1 MSNSDGRLRIA
12 EIAALTDALGEAAS
26 QAYGRRTRRTV
37 RFADGGEAQEERRA
51 YDKYGRLV
59 EIAAFGTSVKWRYDA
74 RGRVARQ
81 VVDGSPIDF
90 AYTKDGRFAGKWL
103 GGRESPDASVEYEYS
118 RDGRI
123 AARTANGV
131 RQAFAYDARGQLV
144 AVKEGGADV
153 ERYAYDRAGNM
164 VRKTVRGKTT
174 TFTFDGA
181 NQLVSSTTD
190 GVTTR
195 YAYDAAGRLVREG
208 AKTYRYG
215 WLDKVLSVTDGART
229 YRYDW
234 HADGQL
240 ARADYGDGT
249 SESFLWDGLALVRRG
264 GEDFV
269 NEPHAGDAPKKLRFG
284 GKPRAKRSARR
295 ARKGPRGSPVASSKG
310 AVYFNDLLGTTVGV
324 REGRGPLRAKQG
336 DKAPRYT
343 AAALTAFGEPLPG
356 QGAGAP
362 SSGVFFTG
370 KPSVPGLGY
379 AFLLRSYRPDLAKWQ
394 TADPLGYP
402 DGWNRL
408 AYCGNDCIQYLDF
421 LGSVRVLCYDLN
433 DYGRIKGSDVFL
445 RMVEGRSSAFT
456 FFYSEF
462 IDSGNEIT
470 VNLNVSLQIAAG
482 LSRSFEFDYGEIT
495 EYKKHTGS
503 NNDSVFNYPVYEAVC
518 AHERGHASSFF
529 SEFVPYFT
537 QLLQNQNLD
546 SYSGSSG
553 EQILSVITACF
564 QEALRDFLPKSNEM
578 ANSMTHLWFA
588 GHSEWKY
595 KGLHNGFDRWIKE

>member
-1 MSNSDGRLRIA
+1 MIFKISNSDGRLRIA

-51 YDKYGRLV
+51 YDRYGRLV
-59 EIAAFGTSVKWRYDA
+59 EIASFGTSVKWRYDA

-90 AYTKDGRFAGKWL
+90 AYTKDGRLAGKWL
-103 GGRESPDASVEYEYS
+103 GGRESPDASVEYEYAK
-118 RDGRI
+118 DGRI

-144 AVKEGGADV
+144 AVRENGADV

-164 VRKTVRGKTT
+164 VRKTIRGKTT
-174 TFTFDGA
+174 TLTFDGA
-181 NQLVSSTTD
+181 NQLVSSTCD

-208 AKTYRYG
+208 TRTYRYG
-215 WLDKVLSVTDGART
+215 YLDKVLSVTDGKRS
-229 YRYDW
+229 YRYAY
-234 HADGQL
+234 HVDGQL
-240 ARADYGDGT
+240 ARADYGEDGRAGSPLPAG
-249 SESFLWDGLALVRRG
+249 SEAFLWDGLALVRRG
-264 GEDFV
+264 DESFV
-269 NEPHAGDAPKKLRFG
+269 NEPHVGDAPKKLRFG

-362 SSGVFFTG
+362 SSGAFFTG

-394 TADPLGYP
+394 TADPFGYP

-408 AYCGNDCIQYLDF
+408 AYCNNGVTSAVDWLGGKTFVANEKEYDDPVLHVSDYLYTGFDASVGMWYRLFQDYDKIVHHYEYDILETENDWIDALLSGISQTAN
-421 LGSVRVLCYDLN
+421 RV
-433 DYGRIKGSDVFL
+433 
-445 RMVEGRSSAFT
+445 A
-456 FFYSEF
+456 
-462 IDSGNEIT
+462 
-470 VNLNVSLQIAAG
+470 
-482 LSRSFEFDYGEIT
+482 IT
-495 EYKKHTGS
+495 EALVAGGVLVVLAVSAATGAVPVAIVS
-503 NNDSVFNYPVYEAVC
+503 YGVFKALGEAALLTGAVGLAGAIASELYEGKQGRASLREHCHETTEKTFNYVLRKE
-518 AHERGHASSFF
+518 
-529 SEFVPYFT
+529 YF
-537 QLLQNQNLD
+537 
-546 SYSGSSG
+546 
-553 EQILSVITACF
+553 E
-564 QEALRDFLPKSNEM
+564 
-578 ANSMTHLWFA
+578 
-588 GHSEWKY
+588 
-595 KGLHNGFDRWIKE
+595 

>member
-1 MSNSDGRLRIA
+1 MIFKISNSDGRLRIA

-51 YDKYGRLV
+51 YDRYGRLV
-59 EIAAFGTSVKWRYDA
+59 EIASFGTSVKWRYDA

-90 AYTKDGRFAGKWL
+90 AYTKDGRLAGKWL
-103 GGRESPDASVEYEYS
+103 GGRESPDASVEYEYT

-131 RQAFAYDARGQLV
+131 RQAYEYDARGRLL
-144 AVKEGGADV
+144 AVKEDGSDV

-174 TFTFDGA
+174 AFTFDGA
-181 NQLVSSTTD
+181 NQLVSSTTG

-269 NEPHAGDAPKKLRFG
+269 NEPHAGG
-284 GKPRAKRSARR
+284 
-295 ARKGPRGSPVASSKG
+295 GSPVASSKG

-336 DKAPRYT
+336 DKTPRYT

-356 QGAGAP
+356 QGAEGLA
-362 SSGVFFTG
+362 SDAFFTG

-408 AYCGNDCIQYLDF
+408 AYCNNGVTSAVDWLGGKTFVANEKEYDDPVLHVSDYLYTGFDASVGMWYRLFQDYDKIVHHYEYDILETENDWIDALLSGISQTAN
-421 LGSVRVLCYDLN
+421 RV
-433 DYGRIKGSDVFL
+433 
-445 RMVEGRSSAFT
+445 A
-456 FFYSEF
+456 
-462 IDSGNEIT
+462 
-470 VNLNVSLQIAAG
+470 
-482 LSRSFEFDYGEIT
+482 IT
-495 EYKKHTGS
+495 EALVAGGVLVVLAVSAATGAVPVAIVS
-503 NNDSVFNYPVYEAVC
+503 YGVFKALGEAALLTGAVGLAGAIASELYEGKQGRASLREHCHETTEKTFNYVLRKE
-518 AHERGHASSFF
+518 
-529 SEFVPYFT
+529 YF
-537 QLLQNQNLD
+537 
-546 SYSGSSG
+546 
-553 EQILSVITACF
+553 E
-564 QEALRDFLPKSNEM
+564 
-578 ANSMTHLWFA
+578 
-588 GHSEWKY
+588 
-595 KGLHNGFDRWIKE
+595 

>member
-1 MSNSDGRLRIA
+1 MQQEGHVSTGKA
-12 EIAALTDALGEAAS
+12 
-26 QAYGRRTRRTV
+26 GRRGGARVLRRALFAAWGRRSRRTI
-37 RFADGGEAQEERRA
+37 RLLDGGGETVDERRA
-51 YDKYGRLV
+51 YDRYGRLV
-59 EIAAFGTSVKWRYDA
+59 EIAASGTTVRYAYDA
-74 RGRVARQ
+74 RGRLLAV
-81 VVDGSPIDF
+81 
-90 AYTKDGRFAGKWL
+90 
-103 GGRESPDASVEYEYS
+103 RED
-118 RDGRI
+118 
-123 AARTANGV
+123 
-131 RQAFAYDARGQLV
+131 
-144 AVKEGGADV
+144 GADV

-174 TFTFDGA
+174 AFTFDGA
-181 NQLVSSTTD
+181 NQLVSSTTG

-269 NEPHAGDAPKKLRFG
+269 NEPHAGG
-284 GKPRAKRSARR
+284 
-295 ARKGPRGSPVASSKG
+295 GSPVASSKG

-362 SSGVFFTG
+362 ASGAFFTG

-379 AFLLRSYRPDLAKWQ
+379 AFLLRSDRPDLAKWQ

-402 DGWNRL
+402 DGWNPL
-408 AYCGNDCIQYLDF
+408 VYCGNAVLNSVDIMGGYTREVQDPSYPQTRSVRLSDWIYHHTSWDTKWYYSWWETYTETRYIIYEVTTTSTLMDYVHNGLTF
-421 LGSVRVLCYDLN
+421 TAIVGSVVVSIAVAAPGGQPVAVIGGIVTSVAALGAWLTEHESDQTEIVKG
-433 DYGRIKGSDVFL
+433 DRI
-445 RMVEGRSSAFT
+445 E
-456 FFYSEF
+456 
-462 IDSGNEIT
+462 
-470 VNLNVSLQIAAG
+470 
-482 LSRSFEFDYGEIT
+482 
-495 EYKKHTGS
+495 
-503 NNDSVFNYPVYEAVC
+503 
-518 AHERGHASSFF
+518 
-529 SEFVPYFT
+529 
-537 QLLQNQNLD
+537 
-546 SYSGSSG
+546 
-553 EQILSVITACF
+553 
-564 QEALRDFLPKSNEM
+564 KSNVVREKR
-578 ANSMTHLWFA
+578 
-588 GHSEWKY
+588 WKSV
-595 KGLHNGFDRWIKE
+595 KIE

>member
-1 MSNSDGRLRIA
+1 MIFKISNSDGRLRIA

-37 RFADGGEAQEERRA
+37 RFADGGEALEERRA

-59 EIAAFGTSVKWRYDA
+59 AIAAFGTSVKWRYDA

-90 AYTKDGRFAGKWL
+90 AYTKDGRLAGKWL

-144 AVKEGGADV
+144 AVRENGADV

-181 NQLVSSTTD
+181 NQLVSSTCD
-190 GVTTR
+190 GVTTK

-208 AKTYRYG
+208 ERTYRYG
-215 WLDKVLSVTDGART
+215 YLDKVLSVTDGKRS
-229 YRYDW
+229 YRYAY
-234 HADGQL
+234 HVDGQL
-240 ARADYGDGT
+240 ARADYGEDGRAGVGEGGRAGSPLPAG
-249 SESFLWDGLALVRRG
+249 SEAFLWDGLALVRRG
-264 GEDFV
+264 GESFV

-356 QGAGAP
+356 QGAEGLA
-362 SSGVFFTG
+362 SDAFFTG

-402 DGWNRL
+402 DGWNPL
-408 AYCGNDCIQYLDF
+408 VYCGNAVLNSVDIMGGYTREVQDPSYPQTRSVRLSDWIYHHTSWDTKWYYSWWETYTETRYIIYEVTTTSTLMDYVHNGLTF
-421 LGSVRVLCYDLN
+421 TAIVGSVVVSIAVAAPGGQPVAVIGGIVTSVAALGACLTEHESDQTEIVKG
-433 DYGRIKGSDVFL
+433 DRI
-445 RMVEGRSSAFT
+445 E
-456 FFYSEF
+456 
-462 IDSGNEIT
+462 
-470 VNLNVSLQIAAG
+470 
-482 LSRSFEFDYGEIT
+482 
-495 EYKKHTGS
+495 
-503 NNDSVFNYPVYEAVC
+503 
-518 AHERGHASSFF
+518 
-529 SEFVPYFT
+529 
-537 QLLQNQNLD
+537 
-546 SYSGSSG
+546 
-553 EQILSVITACF
+553 
-564 QEALRDFLPKSNEM
+564 KSNVVREKR
-578 ANSMTHLWFA
+578 
-588 GHSEWKY
+588 WKSV
-595 KGLHNGFDRWIKE
+595 KIE